1 MSEGEELTQRMEGWH
16 CELMS
21 RIVVCN
27 LWGCHLV
34 DLCCL
39 DSSGAS
45 GIGEW
50 WRRLMS
56 VWENNFFLLT
66 FNFFFF
72 DK

>member
-45 GIGEW
+45 GGVLIIW
-50 WRRLMS
+50 DRR
-56 VWENNFFLLT
+56 VVEKI
-66 FNFFFF
+66 
-72 DK
+72 DECVGK